1 MNDTVLFEKCQ
12 FDEKSRLKALQ
23 TVLSKMKMPFEK
35 GNSIGIKIHW
45 GEIGSKYFLSPVY
58 AREIVGW
65 LKKQN
70 VKPFVFDTTVLYSGG
85 RRDGNESLR
94 TAAKHGFT
102 EDFLGC
108 PVKIGDGLDGKNIA
122 DINAGFKHFDTVQV
136 GKVVKEAD
144 GFVILSHFKGHL
156 EASFGGSVKNMSMGF
171 ASRAQKQRMHADAKP
186 TLIKNKCIKC
196 GECVDICPSGAASMA
211 NDDLPIYDLVKCIGC
226 AQCIAMCPE
235 AAIQIVWNTDIK
247 IFQEKLVETAAAV
260 WKIIQNKTIIINALI
275 DVVAECDCMPG
286 DHHKIAEDKGFVGS
300 YHPILAD
307 AESVKLIGAASL
319 DETHPNIPWKRQF
332 EYAREIGFI

>member
-1 MNDTVLFEKCQ
+1 MT
-12 FDEKSRLKALQ
+12 
-23 TVLSKMKMPFEK
+23 MPFEK

-58 AREIVGW
+58 TREIVGW
-65 LKKQN
+65 LKKEN
-70 VKPFVFDTTVLYSGG
+70 IKPFVFDTTVLYSGG
-85 RRDGNESLR
+85 RRDGSESLR

-108 PVKIGDGLDGKNIA
+108 EVKIGDGLDGKNIA
-122 DINAGFKHFDTVQV
+122 DIAAGFKHFDTVQV

-156 EASFGGSVKNMSMGF
+156 EAAFGGSVKNISMGF

-186 TLIKNKCIKC
+186 KLIKNNCIKC
-196 GECVDICPSGAASMA
+196 GECVDVCPSGAATMVED
-211 NDDLPIYDLVKCIGC
+211 NLPIYDLVKCIGC

-235 AAIQIVWNTDIK
+235 AALEIVWNTDIK
-247 IFQEKLVETAAAV
+247 IFQEKLIETAAAV

-286 DHHKIAEDKGFVGS
+286 SHHKIAEDKGFIGS

-307 AESVKLIGAASL
+307 MESVKLIGAASI
-319 DETHPNIPWKRQF
+319 DNAHPNIPWKRQF